1 MTCFTLTKPLII
13 NELGATSGERGIR
26 TPVKT
31 RYHTAFQK
39 LLVNHPRISTNVYK
53 SLNFQSLKL
62 CTSGILFYKFLECA
76 LVSER
81 LVFG

>member
-1 MTCFTLTKPLII
+1 MACFTLTKPLII
-13 NELGATSGERGIR
+13 NKLVAASGERGIR

-31 RYHTAFQK
+31 RYHTTFQK

-62 CTSGILFYKFLECA
+62 CTLGILFYKLLECT